1 MQHKGGIQSL
11 RVRSRDT
18 VVWDLTHFSHES
30 NELWEEA
37 QVLVT
42 GQQVTIVID
51 WTPQLSRDWWQVV
64 IEATKGDSEAVDT
77 VMLQDQF
84 SQCATRPAEAD
95 PGANTTPAP
104 AVLTNC
110 DFEAGLCG
118 SVVSIV

>member
-1 MQHKGGIQSL
+1 M
-11 RVRSRDT
+11 
-18 VVWDLTHFSHES
+18 
-30 NELWEEA
+30 
-37 QVLVT
+37 
-42 GQQVTIVID
+42 
-51 WTPQLSRDWWQVV
+51 QVV
-64 IEATKGDSEAVDT
+64 IEATKGDSEEGYVAVDT

-118 SVVSIV
+118 WVV

>member
-1 MQHKGGIQSL
+1 M
-11 RVRSRDT
+11 
-18 VVWDLTHFSHES
+18 TH
-30 NELWEEA
+30 
-37 QVLVT
+37 
-42 GQQVTIVID
+42 
-51 WTPQLSRDWWQVV
+51 RCQVV
-64 IEATKGDSEAVDT
+64 IEATKGDSEDGYVAVDT

-84 SQCATRPAEAD
+84 SECATRPAEAD

>member
-42 GQQVTIVID
+42 GQQVKLGIRAGNE
-51 WTPQLSRDWWQVV
+51 PSR
-64 IEATKGDSEAVDT
+64 
-77 VMLQDQF
+77 
-84 SQCATRPAEAD
+84 
-95 PGANTTPAP
+95 
-104 AVLTNC
+104 
-110 DFEAGLCG
+110 GLKFHNHG
-118 SVVSIV
+118 EGPFR